1 MADSGCETV
10 YFWKNVPLTGYFIE
24 TSTPP
29 SWLKGETRKDYFSDL
44 QTLVAKLIIFLK
56 THTFKAK

>member
-29 SWLKGETRKDYFSDL
+29 LLVKRRNSEGLFFRFANISRKINHFFENTYIQS
-44 QTLVAKLIIFLK
+44 
-56 THTFKAK
+56 